1 MSWFPLLSAAALL
14 FSLAAAA
21 APHRQRGAKS
31 PEPVAAPS
39 YASREDAQALART
52 IAAAQGLDPDWV
64 QRALAQARFQASVTR
79 LVMPPPAGIAKN
91 WAAYRARMVDAARA
105 AEGLRFWQA
114 HERWLNQAE
123 SRWGVPPEMVVAIV
137 GVETYY
143 GRIRGGFRVLDALA
157 TLSLDFPSGRSDRSG
172 FYRDELA
179 AFLSWC
185 HAEQRDPTSVKG
197 SYAGAI
203 GLPQFMPSSIR
214 RYAID
219 GDGDGH
225 IDLEYNP
232 ADVISSVA
240 RYFAEFG
247 WERGLPTHYGVQ
259 VPADTSARATLLAP
273 DIQPSFSAQRMS
285 ELGAVLDEAGRAHAG
300 PLALVELQNGDAAP
314 SYVAGTRNFWVVT
327 RYNWSSYYAMAVI
340 DLAREIKRLRPPPP
354 PSSASTPLQ

>member
-1 MSWFPLLSAAALL
+1 MSWFPLPLAAALL
-14 FSLAAAA
+14 LCLAAEA
-21 APHRQRGAKS
+21 APHRPRGGKS
-31 PEPVAAPS
+31 PESAAAPS
-39 YASREDAQALART
+39 YATREDAQALGRA
-52 IAAAQGLDPDWV
+52 IAAAQGLDPEWV
-64 QRALAQARFQASVTR
+64 QRTLAQARFQASVTR
-79 LVMPPPAGIAKN
+79 LVMPPPAGSPKN
-91 WAAYRARMVDAARA
+91 WAAYRARMVDAPRA

-114 HERWLNQAE
+114 NERWLAQAE
-123 SRWGVPPEMVVAIV
+123 ARWGVPPEMVVAIV

-143 GRIRGGFRVLDALA
+143 GRIRGNFRILDALT

-179 AFLSWC
+179 AFLAWC
-185 HAEQRDPTSVKG
+185 HAEQREPTSVKG

-214 RYAID
+214 RYAVD
-219 GDGDGH
+219 GDGDGR
-225 IDLEYNP
+225 IDLENNP
-232 ADVISSVA
+232 ADVVSSVA

-259 VPADTSARATLLAP
+259 APTDTSARATLLAP
-273 DIQPSFSAQRMS
+273 DIQPSFSAQRMV
-285 ELGAVLDEAGRAHAG
+285 ELGAVLDDAGRAHSG

-354 PSSASTPLQ
+354 QPPASTPLQ

>member
-1 MSWFPLLSAAALL
+1 MSWMSLLPATALL
-14 FSLAAAA
+14 LSLAADAAPAPARRPAA
-21 APHRQRGAKS
+21 APSA
-31 PEPVAAPS
+31 AAPS
-39 YASREDAQALART
+39 YAGRDDARALGRA
-52 IAAAQGLDPDWV
+52 IASAQGLDADWV
-64 QRALAQARFQASVTR
+64 LGVLAQARFQASVTR
-79 LVMPPPAGIAKN
+79 LVMPPPAGSPKN
-91 WAAYRARMVDAARA
+91 WAAYRARMVDAPRA

-114 HERWLNQAE
+114 NERWLTQAE
-123 SRWGVPPEMVVAIV
+123 ARWGVPPEMVVAIV

-143 GRIRGGFRVLDALA
+143 GRIRGNYRILDALA

-179 AFLSWC
+179 AFLAWC
-185 HAEQRDPTSVKG
+185 HAEQREPTSVKG

-219 GDGDGH
+219 FDGDGR
-225 IDLEYNP
+225 IDLEHNP
-232 ADVISSVA
+232 ADVVGSVA

-259 VPADTSARATLLAP
+259 PPTDTSARATLLAP
-273 DIQPSFSAQRMS
+273 DIQPSFSAQRMA
-285 ELGAVLDEAGRAHAG
+285 ELGAVLDEAGRAHTG
-300 PLALVELQNGDAAP
+300 PLALVELQNGDAA
-314 SYVAGTRNFWVVT
+314 SSHVAGTRNFWVVT

-354 PSSASTPLQ
+354 QPPASAPLQ